1 MALTHA
7 HTQAVTE
14 DTLVVIEY
22 PVELGSLPFNIGEG
36 RMLGLR
42 NRRYGRTVLAVYA
55 VRPTGKRSG
64 ELRPEE
70 FDFAPTP
77 LGERREE
84 EGEEGENEGEE

>member
-1 MALTHA
+1 M
-7 HTQAVTE
+7 TE

-36 RMLGLR
+36 RLLGLR

-55 VRPTGKRSG
+55 VRPTGKRGG

-77 LGERREE
+77 LGEVKDDVEE
-84 EGEEGENEGEE
+84 EEEEE

>member
-1 MALTHA
+1 M
-7 HTQAVTE
+7 
-14 DTLVVIEY
+14 VVIEY

-42 NRRYGRTVLAVYA
+42 NRRYGRTVLAIYA

-70 FDFAPTP
+70 FDLAPTP
-77 LGERREE
+77 LGGRASGEEDGEVEEQEE
-84 EGEEGENEGEE
+84 EE